1 MSKTVFV
8 KRMSIPCKSIL
19 VIDDDDNVRST
30 LAAILSNAGYRVV
43 TAGYVCD
50 AIEQLVAN
58 CIDLVLLDLKMPDM
72 EGLALLS
79 NLRIVYPKLP
89 VLILTGHPEMGFI
102 DGAERFGA
110 SGYFLKPVDPAQLLD
125 CVREVLAEA
134 ERPQN

>member
-1 MSKTVFV
+1 MFMS
-8 KRMSIPCKSIL
+8 CKSIL

-30 LAAILSNAGYRVV
+30 LAAILTNAGYRTF
-43 TAGYVCD
+43 TAGFVCE

-79 NLRIVYPKLP
+79 NLRVVYPNLP
-89 VLILTGHPEMGFI
+89 VLILTGHPSMGFA

-110 SGYFLKPVDPAQLLD
+110 RGYFLKPVDPAQLLD
-125 CVREVLAEA
+125 SVKEVLMEIAPS
-134 ERPQN
+134 RNL